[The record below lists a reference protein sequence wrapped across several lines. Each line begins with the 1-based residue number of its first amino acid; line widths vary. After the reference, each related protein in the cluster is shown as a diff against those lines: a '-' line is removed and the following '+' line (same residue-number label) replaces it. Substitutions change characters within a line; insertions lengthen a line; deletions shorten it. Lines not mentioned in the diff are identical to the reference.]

1 MDKKNRLF
9 IGTLLLLVSAP
20 QVTHAM
26 HIMEG
31 FLPLGWAVFWAVVS
45 LPFLALGLKRLNK
58 LFKEDVN
65 TKVLLGLIGGF
76 VFVLSALK
84 IPSIT
89 GSCSHPTGVGLG
101 AILFGP
107 TVMTVVGTV
116 VLLFQA
122 LLLAHGGVTTLGAN
136 VFSMAIVGPLVS
148 FGIYAVL
155 KKTNMKKGMVVFLAS
170 ALGNLATYCVTA
182 TQLAL
187 VFPDSATGFNG
198 SLAKFLSVFAVT
210 QLPLAIVEGILTV
223 IIYNLLV
230 EYKSQGVISIENI

>member
-1 MDKKNRLF
+1 MKKKNSISLG
-9 IGTLLLLVSAP
+9 ILLMLMLTP
-20 QVTHAM
+20 QLSHAM

-31 FLPLGWAVFWAVVS
+31 FLPAGWAIFWALIS
-45 LPFLALGLKRLNK
+45 LPFLILGLKRLNK
-58 LFKEDVN
+58 VFKEDVN
-65 TKVLLGLIGGF
+65 AKVLLGLAGGF

-107 TVMTVVGTV
+107 TVMTVVGTI

-122 LLLAHGGVTTLGAN
+122 ILLAHGGITTLGAN
-136 VFSMAIVGPLVS
+136 VFSMAIIGPIVS
-148 FGIYAVL
+148 YGIYAGL
-155 KKTNMKKGMVVFLAS
+155 KKTNMNKGLVVFLAS

-182 TQLAL
+182 TQLAV
-187 VFPDSATGFNG
+187 VFPDSASGFIG

-210 QLPLAIVEGILTV
+210 QLPLAVVEGILTV

>member
-1 MDKKNRLF
+1 MDKKKYMF
-9 IGTLLLLVSAP
+9 FGVLLMLISSPEVS
-20 QVTHAM
+20 HAM

-31 FLPLGWAVFWAVVS
+31 FLPVEWAIFWAVVS
-45 LPFLALGLKRLNK
+45 LPFLVMGLKKINK
-58 LFKEDVN
+58 LSKEDVN
-65 TKVLLGLIGGF
+65 AKVLLGLIGGF

-84 IPSIT
+84 IPSLT
-89 GSCSHPTGVGLG
+89 GSSSHPTGVGLG

-122 LLLAHGGVTTLGAN
+122 ILLAHGGVTTLGAN
-136 VFSMAIVGPLVS
+136 IFSMAIVGPLVS
-148 FGIYAVL
+148 FGIYTGL
-155 KKTNMKKGMVVFLAS
+155 KKTNINKGIIVFMAS

-182 TQLAL
+182 TQLAF
-187 VFPDSATGFNG
+187 VFPDSATGFTG
-198 SLAKFLSVFAVT
+198 ALVKFLSVFAFT